1 MHTDKKSL
9 KQREQLEGY
18 LNEQLRERRTK
29 ETGDGTVK
37 RGRKGMEYDRFSAEY
52 ESEDPVAPI

>member
-1 MHTDKKSL
+1 MHEPKKSL

-29 ETGDGTVK
+29 ETGDGTGK
-37 RGRKGMEYDRFSAEY
+37 RGRKGMEYDRFSTEH